1 MLASACDSRVG
12 ITIGCHPH
20 FADQMSGKRWLQMER
35 LIANN
40 DNEYP
45 GPKMS
50 ELFASTTM

>member
-50 ELFASTTM
+50 DLFT